1 MSEIY
6 VITNKVNGKQYVG
19 KTNRSAE
26 TRFKE
31 HKHEMLQ
38 DRSYQRPLYRAM
50 RKYGADNFDM
60 EIVSIGLSP
69 QEAEQQEIDLIHELG
84 TFNKGYNATIG
95 GDGKTYRLVSD
106 EDIAYLVDLYTR
118 ENLLVREISIL
129 VGADVTTISNR
140 LKEAGVEID
149 IHKRAFANKPIV
161 AVKGGKEY
169 HYNSVDELIAY
180 LTENNITAAKR
191 KSVSSSIKRCL
202 DGERATYLGYTFRQ
216 Q

>member
-6 VITNKVNGKQYVG
+6 VITNRVNGKQYVG
-19 KTNRSAE
+19 KTNRSAAA
-26 TRFKE
+26 RFKE
-31 HKHEMLQ
+31 HVKDSEVGRNSH
-38 DRSYQRPLYRAM
+38 RPLYRAIK
-50 RKYGADNFDM
+50 KYGKDNFDM

-106 EDIAYLVDLYTR
+106 EDVAYLVDLYTK
-118 ENLLVREISIL
+118 ENLNLKEISAL
-129 VGADVTTISNR
+129 VGADTSTISNR
-140 LKEAGVEID
+140 LKEAGVKIVKSGRTFID
-149 IHKRAFANKPIV
+149 KPII

-180 LTENNITAAKR
+180 LIENNITTAQR

-202 DGERATYLGYTFRQ
+202 GGKRATYLGYTFRQ
-216 Q
+216 